1 MEDVLGFCVLVLTMV
16 GLLGIAVWLGCSILE
31 RLVKTR
37 WHLKNPRY
45 DFLLRENKRLKGFL
59 ADVEE
64 ENAHLIKEIYYSER
78 IRRREGHV
86 GRNVA

>member
-16 GLLGIAVWLGCSILE
+16 GLLGIAVWLCCSILE
-31 RLVKTR
+31 MLVKTR

-45 DFLLRENKRLKGFL
+45 DVLLRENKRLRGFL

-64 ENAHLIKEIYYSER
+64 ENAHLIREIYLSER
-78 IRRREGHV
+78 IRRREGDV
-86 GRNVA
+86 GRNAA